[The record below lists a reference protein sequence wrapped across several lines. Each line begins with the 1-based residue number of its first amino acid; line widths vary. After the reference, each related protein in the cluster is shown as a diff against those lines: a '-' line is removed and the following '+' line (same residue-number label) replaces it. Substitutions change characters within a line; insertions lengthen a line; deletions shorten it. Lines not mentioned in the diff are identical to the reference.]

1 MDVLSLIGLI
11 MAFVAIIGGNYLEG
25 GHLGALANGPAAL
38 IVLGG
43 TVGAALL
50 QSPMSAF
57 KRAMQILAWIFFPPR
72 VDLAGGID
80 RVVNWSL
87 TARKE
92 GLLGLEGVADAE
104 PDSYSRKGLQLLV
117 DGAEPEAIRSILE
130 VDFYTQESRDIEA
143 AKVFESMGGYAP
155 TIGIIGAVMGLIHV
169 MGNLADPSQLGNG
182 IAVAFVAIIGG
193 NYLEGGHLGAL
204 ANGPAALI
212 VLGGMVGAALL
223 QSPMSAF
230 KRAMQ
235 ILGWIFFPPRVD
247 LAGGIDRVVNWS
259 LTARKE
265 GLLGLEGVADAEPDS
280 YSRKGLQLLVDGAEP
295 EAIRSILEVD
305 FYTQESRDIEA
316 AKVFESMGGYAPTIG
331 IIGAVMG
338 LIHVMGN
345 LADPSQLGNGIAV
358 AFVATIYGVA
368 SANLILL
375 PVAAKLKSIALRQS
389 RYREMLLEG
398 ILSIAEGENPRSIE
412 LKLQGFMD

>member
-1 MDVLSLIGLI
+1 MDVLSLIGIIL
-11 MAFVAIIGGNYLEG
+11 AFVAIIGGNYLEG

-50 QSPMSAF
+50 QSPLSSF
-57 KRAMQILAWIFFPPR
+57 KRAMQILIWIIFPPR
-72 VDLAGGID
+72 VDLPGGID

-104 PDSYSRKGLQLLV
+104 PDSYARKGLQLLV

-130 VDFYTQESRDIEA
+130 VDFYTQESRDINA

-169 MGNLADPSQLGNG
+169 MGNLGDPSQLG
-182 IAVAFVAIIGG
+182 
-193 NYLEGGHLGAL
+193 
-204 ANGPAALI
+204 
-212 VLGGMVGAALL
+212 
-223 QSPMSAF
+223 S
-230 KRAMQ
+230 
-235 ILGWIFFPPRVD
+235 
-247 LAGGIDRVVNWS
+247 
-259 LTARKE
+259 
-265 GLLGLEGVADAEPDS
+265 
-280 YSRKGLQLLVDGAEP
+280 
-295 EAIRSILEVD
+295 
-305 FYTQESRDIEA
+305 
-316 AKVFESMGGYAPTIG
+316 
-331 IIGAVMG
+331 
-338 LIHVMGN
+338 
-345 LADPSQLGNGIAV
+345 GIAV

-368 SANLILL
+368 SANLLLL
-375 PVAAKLKSIALRQS
+375 PVASKLKSIALRQS

>member
-11 MAFVAIIGGNYLEG
+11 LAFVAIVGGNFLEG
-25 GHLGALANGPAAL
+25 GHVGALLNGPAGL

-43 TVGAALL
+43 TLAAALL
-50 QSPMSAF
+50 QSPLSAF
-57 KRAMQILAWIFFPPR
+57 KRALQILRWIIFPPR

-104 PDSYSRKGLQLLV
+104 PDPYARKGLQLLV
-117 DGAEPEAIRSILE
+117 DGAEPESIRSVLE
-130 VDFYTQESRDIEA
+130 VDLLTQEGRDIQA
-143 AKVFESMGGYAP
+143 AKVY
-155 TIGIIGAVMGLIHV
+155 
-169 MGNLADPSQLGNG
+169 
-182 IAVAFVAIIGG
+182 
-193 NYLEGGHLGAL
+193 
-204 ANGPAALI
+204 
-212 VLGGMVGAALL
+212 
-223 QSPMSAF
+223 
-230 KRAMQ
+230 
-235 ILGWIFFPPRVD
+235 
-247 LAGGIDRVVNWS
+247 
-259 LTARKE
+259 
-265 GLLGLEGVADAEPDS
+265 
-280 YSRKGLQLLVDGAEP
+280 
-295 EAIRSILEVD
+295 
-305 FYTQESRDIEA
+305 
-316 AKVFESMGGYAPTIG
+316 ESMGGYAPTIG

-375 PVAAKLKSIALRQS
+375 PVANKLKAIVLRQS

-398 ILSIAEGENPRSIE
+398 LLSIAEGENPRSIE
-412 LKLQGFMD
+412 LKLQGFME

>member
-1 MDVLSLIGLI
+1 MDVLSLLGIIL
-11 MAFVAIIGGNYLEG
+11 AFVAIVGGNLLEG
-25 GHLGALANGPAAL
+25 GHVGALVNGPAAL

-43 TVGAALL
+43 TLAAALL
-50 QSPMSAF
+50 QSPLSSF
-57 KRAMQILAWIFFPPR
+57 KRALQIFGWILFPPR

-104 PDSYSRKGLQLLV
+104 PDPYARKGLQLLV

-130 VDFYTQESRDIEA
+130 VDFLTQESRDI
-143 AKVFESMGGYAP
+143 
-155 TIGIIGAVMGLIHV
+155 
-169 MGNLADPSQLGNG
+169 Q
-182 IAVAFVAIIGG
+182 
-193 NYLEGGHLGAL
+193 
-204 ANGPAALI
+204 
-212 VLGGMVGAALL
+212 
-223 QSPMSAF
+223 
-230 KRAMQ
+230 
-235 ILGWIFFPPRVD
+235 
-247 LAGGIDRVVNWS
+247 
-259 LTARKE
+259 
-265 GLLGLEGVADAEPDS
+265 
-280 YSRKGLQLLVDGAEP
+280 
-295 EAIRSILEVD
+295 
-305 FYTQESRDIEA
+305 A

-375 PVAAKLKSIALRQS
+375 PVANKLKAQVMRQS

-398 ILSIAEGENPRSIE
+398 LLSIAEGENPRSIE
-412 LKLQGFMD
+412 LKLQGFME

>member
-1 MDVLSLIGLI
+1 MV
-11 MAFVAIIGGNYLEG
+11 GGNFLEG
-25 GHLGALANGPAAL
+25 GHVGALLNGPAGL

-43 TVGAALL
+43 TLAAALL
-50 QSPMSAF
+50 QSPLPAF
-57 KRAMQILAWIFFPPR
+57 KRALQILRWILFPPR

-104 PDSYSRKGLQLLV
+104 PDPYARKGLQLLV

-130 VDFYTQESRDIEA
+130 VDFLTQEGRDI
-143 AKVFESMGGYAP
+143 
-155 TIGIIGAVMGLIHV
+155 
-169 MGNLADPSQLGNG
+169 Q
-182 IAVAFVAIIGG
+182 
-193 NYLEGGHLGAL
+193 
-204 ANGPAALI
+204 
-212 VLGGMVGAALL
+212 
-223 QSPMSAF
+223 
-230 KRAMQ
+230 
-235 ILGWIFFPPRVD
+235 
-247 LAGGIDRVVNWS
+247 
-259 LTARKE
+259 
-265 GLLGLEGVADAEPDS
+265 
-280 YSRKGLQLLVDGAEP
+280 
-295 EAIRSILEVD
+295 
-305 FYTQESRDIEA
+305 A

-375 PVAAKLKSIALRQS
+375 PIANKLKAIVMRQS

-398 ILSIAEGENPRSIE
+398 LLSIAEGENPRSIE
-412 LKLQGFMD
+412 LKLQGFME

>member
-1 MDVLSLIGLI
+1 MDVLSLIGII

-57 KRAMQILAWIFFPPR
+57 KRAMQTVVWIQFPPR
-72 VDLAGGID
+72 IDMTGGID

-92 GLLGLEGVADAE
+92 GLLGLEGMADTE

-117 DGAEPEAIRSILE
+117 DGVEPETIRSVLE
-130 VDFYTQESRDIEA
+130 VDYMTQESRDIEA

-169 MGNLADPSQLGNG
+169 MGNLADPGQLG
-182 IAVAFVAIIGG
+182 
-193 NYLEGGHLGAL
+193 
-204 ANGPAALI
+204 
-212 VLGGMVGAALL
+212 
-223 QSPMSAF
+223 S
-230 KRAMQ
+230 
-235 ILGWIFFPPRVD
+235 
-247 LAGGIDRVVNWS
+247 
-259 LTARKE
+259 
-265 GLLGLEGVADAEPDS
+265 
-280 YSRKGLQLLVDGAEP
+280 
-295 EAIRSILEVD
+295 
-305 FYTQESRDIEA
+305 
-316 AKVFESMGGYAPTIG
+316 
-331 IIGAVMG
+331 
-338 LIHVMGN
+338 
-345 LADPSQLGNGIAV
+345 GIAV

-368 SANLILL
+368 SANLVLL
-375 PVAAKLKSIALRQS
+375 PIASKLKAIAMRQS
-389 RYREMLLEG
+389 LYREMLLEG

-412 LKLQGFMD
+412 LKLQGFTG

>member
-11 MAFVAIIGGNYLEG
+11 LAFVAIVGGNFLEG
-25 GHLGALANGPAAL
+25 GHVGALINGPAGL

-43 TVGAALL
+43 TLAAALL
-50 QSPMSAF
+50 QSPLSAF
-57 KRAMQILAWIFFPPR
+57 KRALQILRWILFPPR

-104 PDSYSRKGLQLLV
+104 PDLYARKGLQLLV

-130 VDFYTQESRDIEA
+130 VDFLTQEGRDI
-143 AKVFESMGGYAP
+143 
-155 TIGIIGAVMGLIHV
+155 
-169 MGNLADPSQLGNG
+169 Q
-182 IAVAFVAIIGG
+182 
-193 NYLEGGHLGAL
+193 
-204 ANGPAALI
+204 
-212 VLGGMVGAALL
+212 
-223 QSPMSAF
+223 
-230 KRAMQ
+230 
-235 ILGWIFFPPRVD
+235 
-247 LAGGIDRVVNWS
+247 
-259 LTARKE
+259 
-265 GLLGLEGVADAEPDS
+265 
-280 YSRKGLQLLVDGAEP
+280 
-295 EAIRSILEVD
+295 
-305 FYTQESRDIEA
+305 A

-375 PVAAKLKSIALRQS
+375 PIANKLKAIVMRQS

-398 ILSIAEGENPRSIE
+398 LLSIAEGENPRSIE
-412 LKLQGFMD
+412 LKLQGFME

>member
-1 MDVLSLIGLI
+1 MDVLSLIGII

-57 KRAMQILAWIFFPPR
+57 KRAMQTVVWILFPPR
-72 VDLAGGID
+72 IDMTGGID

-92 GLLGLEGVADAE
+92 GLLGLEGMADTE

-117 DGAEPEAIRSILE
+117 DGVEPETIRSVLE
-130 VDFYTQESRDIEA
+130 VDYMTQESRDIEA

-169 MGNLADPSQLGNG
+169 MGNLADPGQLG
-182 IAVAFVAIIGG
+182 
-193 NYLEGGHLGAL
+193 
-204 ANGPAALI
+204 
-212 VLGGMVGAALL
+212 
-223 QSPMSAF
+223 S
-230 KRAMQ
+230 
-235 ILGWIFFPPRVD
+235 
-247 LAGGIDRVVNWS
+247 
-259 LTARKE
+259 
-265 GLLGLEGVADAEPDS
+265 
-280 YSRKGLQLLVDGAEP
+280 
-295 EAIRSILEVD
+295 
-305 FYTQESRDIEA
+305 
-316 AKVFESMGGYAPTIG
+316 
-331 IIGAVMG
+331 
-338 LIHVMGN
+338 
-345 LADPSQLGNGIAV
+345 GIAV

-368 SANLILL
+368 SANLVLL
-375 PVAAKLKSIALRQS
+375 PIASKLKAIAMRQS
-389 RYREMLLEG
+389 LYREMLLEG

-412 LKLQGFMD
+412 LK

>member
-1 MDVLSLIGLI
+1 MAVLSLIGII

-57 KRAMQILAWIFFPPR
+57 KRAMQTVVWILFPPR
-72 VDLAGGID
+72 IDMTGGID

-92 GLLGLEGVADAE
+92 GLLGLEGMADTE

-117 DGAEPEAIRSILE
+117 DGVEPETIRSVLE
-130 VDFYTQESRDIEA
+130 VDYMTQESRDIEA

-169 MGNLADPSQLGNG
+169 MGNLADPGQLG
-182 IAVAFVAIIGG
+182 
-193 NYLEGGHLGAL
+193 
-204 ANGPAALI
+204 
-212 VLGGMVGAALL
+212 
-223 QSPMSAF
+223 S
-230 KRAMQ
+230 
-235 ILGWIFFPPRVD
+235 
-247 LAGGIDRVVNWS
+247 
-259 LTARKE
+259 
-265 GLLGLEGVADAEPDS
+265 
-280 YSRKGLQLLVDGAEP
+280 
-295 EAIRSILEVD
+295 
-305 FYTQESRDIEA
+305 
-316 AKVFESMGGYAPTIG
+316 
-331 IIGAVMG
+331 
-338 LIHVMGN
+338 
-345 LADPSQLGNGIAV
+345 GIAV

-368 SANLILL
+368 SANLVLL
-375 PVAAKLKSIALRQS
+375 PIASKLKAIAMRQS
-389 RYREMLLEG
+389 LYREMLLEG

-412 LKLQGFMD
+412 LKLQGFTG